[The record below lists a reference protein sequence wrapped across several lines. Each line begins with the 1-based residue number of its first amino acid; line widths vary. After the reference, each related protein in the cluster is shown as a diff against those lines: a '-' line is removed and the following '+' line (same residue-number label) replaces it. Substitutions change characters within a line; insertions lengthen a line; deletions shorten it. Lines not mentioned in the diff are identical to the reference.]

1 MNDAKT
7 MLPNAFL
14 KGLAVLLLYAVL
26 GHPTV
31 WLVFWQRRDR
41 YLIVLGIVVIPTL
54 LLWCVQ
60 VLVWRVRI
68 SSSTIEI
75 RSLRGVLKRQL
86 ADIVQ
91 LERAWGQVL
100 VGFKDGYRRT
110 IPSLIGNLD
119 GLVGEITS
127 RRDHV

>member
-1 MNDAKT
+1 